1 MVMSSPKNSEN
12 GDVMTKNSEN
22 DDVIARKWSFLVIG
36 AEGAENFFGPIPN
49 FGLGGGRFL
58 V

>member
-36 AEGAENFFGPIPN
+36 TEGAEKNF
-49 FGLGGGRFL
+49 RADS
-58 V
+58 